1 MPHISRQLI
10 VSVPA
15 DRARE
20 VLGHHFD
27 RIGDWATAI
36 SSSRPLTSPS
46 PLPGAP
52 FAGRVCRTRVAVMP
66 EVTERLIAY
75 HEAGREFTYRAEPL
89 PWFLAETRNR
99 WRVEPA
105 EPDRS
110 RISIDATVRAR
121 GVLGPLMYLVLRL
134 PARPYHPAVS
144 RRPRPL
150 PPDRPALTTQAANP
164 ARPSVAWRFSRMRLI
179 AWRSRQHLNRRRC
192 PDRSHRSSIQH
203 HAE

>member
-15 DRARE
+15 DWAWE

-27 RIGDWATAI
+27 RIGDWASAI
-36 SSSRPLTSPS
+36 SSSRPLTRPS
-46 PLPGAP
+46 SLPEAP
-52 FAGRVCRTRVAVMP
+52 FAGRVCRTQVAVMS

-89 PWFLAETRNR
+89 PWFLAEARNR

-105 EPDRS
+105 GPDRS
-110 RISIDATVRAR
+110 CIRIDATVRAR

-134 PARPYHPAVS
+134 QLARTIPQFLGDLAHYLQTGQPS
-144 RRPRPL
+144 PRKL
-150 PPDRPALTTQAANP
+150 RTPPGPT
-164 ARPSVAWRFSRMRLI
+164 
-179 AWRSRQHLNRRRC
+179 
-192 PDRSHRSSIQH
+192 
-203 HAE
+203 